1 MNSQKSQAREW
12 FWQYPERGDMSARM
26 GAGKAKEAA
35 RTGDR
40 HSLGLF
46 SRQQMWQAIW
56 CCAINRVSFSGG
68 S

>member
-1 MNSQKSQAREW
+1 
-12 FWQYPERGDMSARM
+12 M
-26 GAGKAKEAA
+26 GAGMGDRKRKEAA

>member
-1 MNSQKSQAREW
+1 
-12 FWQYPERGDMSARM
+12 M
-26 GAGKAKEAA
+26 GAEMGDKKRKEAA
-35 RTGDR
+35 LTGDR

-46 SRQQMWQAIW
+46 RRQQMWQAIW

>member
-1 MNSQKSQAREW
+1 
-12 FWQYPERGDMSARM
+12 MSA
-26 GAGKAKEAA
+26 GLGEIKIKEAA
-35 RTGDR
+35 LTGDR
-40 HSLGLF
+40 HSLGFF